1 MRTAAGDWGLRAML
15 MQRVL
20 ERNAGMIDAAV
31 ELHQAGAVPA
41 NSWLLDLDAVAENA
55 RLIAEA
61 AGSLG
66 LTTYLMT
73 KQISR
78 NPIVTAVALSQGIDK
93 TVAVDIHCAKLLH
106 RYGLP
111 VGHIGHLNQAP
122 SHDVGRAVEMRPDL
136 WTVYSVEAAARISEE
151 AIARGLTQ
159 NLLLRVYRPDD
170 VFFPGQEGGFREA
183 EVIDAARQIMTFPN
197 VRIVGTTSFPVL
209 AYSFAEDSGLP
220 GFNPNMETI
229 VRTAQRLRDE
239 LGLDISV
246 INAPG
251 NTSSETLPMLN
262 EAGATHVEPG
272 HGLFGTTPYQM
283 VMGTQPEKPAYVYVS
298 EISHI
303 YEGLGYAFG
312 GGVWSLLQGFL
323 GPNWQLG
330 GFVGS
335 TPAAARDN
343 ALDYVHLDQII
354 DYHLALAEGDRC
366 RIGDTVVFPMYT
378 QAQMTRT
385 HVVPVSGIST
395 GNLRVWGVF
404 DHAATMLDDNYEP
417 VPVDA
422 VKAMIGEVTSGY
434 AAGSRQQPAGSRQ
447 ETGRR

>member
-1 MRTAAGDWGLRAML
+1 

-20 ERNAGMIDAAV
+20 ERNPGMIDAAV
-31 ELHQAGAVPA
+31 ELHQAGAIPA
-41 NSWLLDLDAVAENA
+41 NSWLFDLDAVAENA
-55 RLIAEA
+55 RIIAETA
-61 AGSLG
+61 RSLD

-93 TVAVDIHCAKLLH
+93 TVAVDVHCAKLLH

-111 VGHIGHLNQAP
+111 VGHIGHLNQIP
-122 SHDVGRAVEMRPDL
+122 KHDTQRALAMRPDL
-136 WTVYSVEAAARISEE
+136 WTVYSVEAAARISE
-151 AIARGLTQ
+151 AATAAGVTQ
-159 NLLLRVYRPDD
+159 EILLRVYRPDD

-183 EVIDAARQIMTFPN
+183 EAIDAARQIMTFPN
-197 VRIVGTTSFPVL
+197 VRIVGVTSFPVL

-220 GFNPNMETI
+220 GFNPNMATI
-229 VRTAQRLRDE
+229 VRTAERLRDE
-239 LGLDISV
+239 LGLEISV

-251 NTSSETLPMLN
+251 NTSRDTLAMLK

-272 HGLFGTTPYQM
+272 HGLFGTAPYQM

-323 GPNWQLG
+323 GPNWPLG

-343 ALDYVHLDQII
+343 LLDYVHIDQII
-354 DYHLALAEGDRC
+354 DYHLVLAEGARC
-366 RIGDTVVFPMYT
+366 RIGDTVVFPMHT

-395 GNLRVWGVF
+395 GNLRVWGIF
-404 DHAATMLDDNYEP
+404 DHAATMLDADYAP
-417 VPVDA
+417 VSVDA
-422 VKAMIGEVTSGY
+422 VNALIAEVS
-434 AAGSRQQPAGSRQ
+434 SQ
-447 ETGRR
+447 